1 LADRAPLSKS
11 TIVERIR
18 GAGVVGA
25 GGAGFPTHV
34 KAESSAEIVIA
45 NGCECEPLVSSDRF
59 VIAERG
65 EEVIDG
71 LALMMLATGAPKG
84 YLAVREEYADLLG
97 PLEKK
102 AGSAGVEFI
111 TVPDKYPAGDEH
123 ILVYEAT
130 GRVIPQGGIPLAVG
144 VVVSNVN
151 TLFNVA
157 RAMRGEAV
165 TARTVTVCG
174 DVAQSV
180 VCDAPIGTSVAD
192 VLKLTGNDAT
202 LEGKRVLLSGIMMG
216 EVCEDILH
224 PVDKRT
230 GSVIVLPETN
240 EVIMRKTLSV
250 GAMLRRAASVCC
262 QCTFCTELCPR
273 HMLGHDIEPH
283 KVMRTIVLPG
293 SNIEDIAGAMYCC
306 ECGLCGV
313 YVCPMRLSPDRI
325 CAMVKRELM
334 ARGTKVETDKEAA
347 VNPNREYRRVP
358 HERIVIRTELAPYE
372 REAKKVDKLSPERVS
387 IPLKQHV
394 GAAARPV
401 VSAGDRVSEGDIIG
415 EMDRGELGA
424 RVHASIDGV
433 VVEVGDSVVIEKRH

>member
-11 TIVERIR
+11 AIVEKVRE
-18 GAGVVGA
+18 AGVVGA

-34 KAESSAEIVIA
+34 KAEAAAEIVIA
-45 NGCECEPLVSSDRF
+45 NGCECEPLVKSDHYAL
-59 VIAERG
+59 AERG
-65 EEVIDG
+65 DEVLRG
-71 LALMMLATGAPKG
+71 LTLMMLATGAAKG
-84 YLAVREEYADLLG
+84 YLAVRDQYKSLLE
-97 PLEKK
+97 PLKQK
-102 AGSAGVEFI
+102 ARGAGIEFI

-151 TLFNVA
+151 TLYYVA
-157 RAMRGEAV
+157 RAMDGVPV

-174 DVAQSV
+174 DVRNTV
-180 VCDAPIGTSVAD
+180 VCDVPIGTAVGD
-192 VLKLTGNDAT
+192 VLNLTGNDA
-202 LEGKRVLLSGIMMG
+202 LLDGRRILLSGIMMG
-216 EVCEDILH
+216 EVCDDISR
-224 PVDKRT
+224 PIDKKT
-230 GSVIVLPETN
+230 GSVIVLPESN
-240 EVIMRKTLSV
+240 EVIVRKTLPV
-250 GAMLRRAASVCC
+250 DAMLKRAASVCC

-283 KVMRTIVLPG
+283 KIMRTIVLPG

-325 CAMVKRELM
+325 SAMVKRELM
-334 ARGTKVETDKEAA
+334 ARGTTVEGAGEAR

-358 HERIVIRTELAPYE
+358 HERIVVRTQLASYE
-372 REAKKVDKLSPERVS
+372 HEAKKVDALSPARVS

-394 GAAARPV
+394 GAPARPV
-401 VSAGDRVSEGDIIG
+401 VAAGDRVSEGDLVG
-415 EMDRGELGA
+415 EPPSGELGA

-433 VVEVGDSVVIEKRH
+433 VVEVGDSVIIEKKK

>member
-1 LADRAPLSKS
+1 
-11 TIVERIR
+11 
-18 GAGVVGA
+18 VVGA

-34 KAESSAEIVIA
+34 KADSSAEIVVA
-45 NGCECEPLVSSDRF
+45 NGCECEPLVRSDHF
-59 VIAERG
+59 VISERG

-71 LALMMLATGAPKG
+71 LALMMLATGASKG
-84 YLAVREEYADLLG
+84 LLAVRDDYGGLLG
-97 PLEKK
+97 GLKQK
-102 AGSAGVEFI
+102 AKSAGVEFV

-151 TLFNVA
+151 TLYNVA
-157 RAMRGEAV
+157 RAMQGEAV

-174 DVAQSV
+174 DVRNRV
-180 VCDAPIGTSVAD
+180 ICDVPIGTSVAD
-192 VLKLTGNDAT
+192 ILKLTGNDPR
-202 LEGKRVLLSGIMMG
+202 LEGKSVLLSGIMMG
-216 EVCEDILH
+216 EVCEDLSRSI
-224 PVDKRT
+224 DKRI
-230 GSVIVLPETN
+230 GSVIVLPESN
-240 EVIMRKTLSV
+240 EVMVRKTLPV
-250 GAMLRRAASVCC
+250 DAMLKRAASVCC

-306 ECGLCGV
+306 ECGLCGT

-334 ARGTKVETDKEAA
+334 ARGTTVEGAGETR

-358 HERIVIRTELAPYE
+358 HERIVVRTELTPYE
-372 REAKKVDKLSPERVS
+372 DEPKKVDNLSPARVS
-387 IPLKQHV
+387 IPLKQHL
-394 GAAARPV
+394 GAPAQPI
-401 VSAGDRVSEGDIIG
+401 VSVGDRVREGDVIG
-415 EMDRGELGA
+415 EIESGQLGA
-424 RVHASIDGV
+424 RVHASIEGV
-433 VVEVGDSVVIEKRH
+433 VVEVGENVVIEKD